1 MNSTETS
8 AATEVT
14 NTSPN
19 TSSEQTASQRV
30 YSQQEFD
37 DAMAKMKAAVLKK
50 ATKPYEDLGDPEELR
65 ALKAQAERKQQEE
78 SVKRGEF
85 EKVLQDLAAKKDAEI
100 ARRDAVIREY
110 KIDTPL
116 VSAAARLR
124 AVNVEQVK
132 SLLKSNVRLN
142 QDGEVEVV
150 DHTGAVKYNDRGQPL
165 QVEDLVQTFLT
176 ENPHF
181 VAPTPATTNSRSS
194 FSASKKELDVTKL
207 DMKNPEDRKIYAQ
220 YRKDRGL
227 A

>member
-19 TSSEQTASQRV
+19 QSSETTASERV

-37 DAMAKMKAAVLKK
+37 DALAKMRHAVVKK
-50 ATKPYEDLGDPEELR
+50 ALKPFEDLGDPDELR
-65 ALKAQAERKQQEE
+65 ALKSQAERKQQEE

-85 EKVLQDLAAKKDAEI
+85 EKVLQDLASKKDAEI
-100 ARRDAVIREY
+100 ARRDNVIREY

-142 QDGEVEVV
+142 NDGEVEVV
-150 DHTGAVKYNDRGQPL
+150 DNTGAVRYNDRGQPL
-165 QVEDLVQTFLT
+165 QVDDLVHDFLQS
-176 ENPHF
+176 NPHF
-181 VAPTPATTNSRSS
+181 VSPTLATTGSRSS
-194 FSASKKELDVTKL
+194 ITASKKDLDISKL
-207 DMKNPEDRKIYAQ
+207 DMKNPEHREIYRE
-220 YRKDRGL
+220 YRKLNGI

>member
-19 TSSEQTASQRV
+19 TSSEETASQRV
-30 YSQQEFD
+30 YTQQEFD
-37 DAMAKMKAAVLKK
+37 DAMAKMKSAVMKK

-65 ALKAQAERKQQEE
+65 ALKAEAQRKQQEE

-85 EKVLQDLAAKKDAEI
+85 EKVLQELAAKKDAEI
-100 ARRDAVIREY
+100 ARRDSVIREY

-142 QDGEVEVV
+142 SDGEVEVV
-150 DHTGAVKYNDRGQPL
+150 DNTGAVKYNDRGQPL

-194 FSASKKELDVTKL
+194 ITASKKELDITKL

-220 YRKDRGL
+220 YRKERGL

>member
-19 TSSEQTASQRV
+19 QSSETTASERF

-37 DAMAKMKAAVLKK
+37 DAMAKMKAAVVKK
-50 ATKPYEDLGDPEELR
+50 ATKAYEDLGDPDELR

-85 EKVLQDLAAKKDAEI
+85 EKVLQELAAKKDAEI
-100 ARRDAVIREY
+100 ARRDNVIREY

-124 AVNVEQVK
+124 AVNVDQVK
-132 SLLKSNVRLN
+132 ALLKSNVRLN

-150 DHTGAVKYNDRGQPL
+150 DNTGAVKYNDRGQPL

-181 VAPTPATTNSRSS
+181 VAPTPATTNSRSNIT
-194 FSASKKELDVTKL
+194 ASKQTLDIAKL
-207 DMKNPEDRKIYAQ
+207 DMKNPEDRKLYAQ
-220 YRKDRGL
+220 YRKERGL

>member
-19 TSSEQTASQRV
+19 TSSETTASERF

-37 DAMAKMKAAVLKK
+37 DALAKMRHAVTKK
-50 ATKPYEDLGDPEELR
+50 ALKPYEELGDPDELR
-65 ALKAQAERKQQEE
+65 ALKTQAERKQQEE

-85 EKVLQDLAAKKDAEI
+85 EKVLQDLASKKDAEI
-100 ARRDAVIREY
+100 ARRDSVIREY

-142 QDGEVEVV
+142 SDGEVEVI
-150 DHTGAVKYNDRGQPL
+150 DNTGAVKYNDRGQPL

-181 VAPTPATTNSRSS
+181 VSPTPATTNSRSS
-194 FSASKKELDVTKL
+194 FSASKKELDIKKL
-207 DMKNPEDRKIYAQ
+207 DMKNPEDRKLYAQ
-220 YRKDRGL
+220 YRKERGL

>member
-19 TSSEQTASQRV
+19 QSSETPASERV

-37 DAMAKMKAAVLKK
+37 DAMAKMKAAVMKK
-50 ATKPYEDLGDPEELR
+50 ATKPYEDLGDPDELR
-65 ALKAQAERKQQEE
+65 ALKAEAQRKQQEE

-85 EKVLQDLAAKKDAEI
+85 EKVLQELAAKKDAEI
-100 ARRDAVIREY
+100 ARRDNVIREY

-116 VSAAARLR
+116 VSAAARFR
-124 AVNVEQVK
+124 AVNVDQVK
-132 SLLKSNVRLN
+132 ALLKSNVRLN
-142 QDGEVEVV
+142 SDGEVEVV
-150 DHTGAVKYNDRGQPL
+150 DNTGAVKYNDRGQPL

-194 FSASKKELDVTKL
+194 ITASKKELDITKL

-220 YRKDRGL
+220 YRKERGL

>member
-19 TSSEQTASQRV
+19 QSSETTASERF

-37 DAMAKMKAAVLKK
+37 DALAKMRHAVTKK
-50 ATKPYEDLGDPEELR
+50 ALKPYEELGDPDELR

-85 EKVLQDLAAKKDAEI
+85 EKILQEKAAKFEAEI
-100 ARRDAVIREY
+100 ARRDNVIREY

-142 QDGEVEVV
+142 SDGEVEVV
-150 DHTGAVKYNDRGQPL
+150 DNTGAVKYNDRGQPL

-194 FSASKKELDVTKL
+194 ITASKKELDISKL
-207 DMKNPEDRKIYAQ
+207 DMKNPEDRKVYAQ

>member
-19 TSSEQTASQRV
+19 TSSETPASERV
-30 YSQQEFD
+30 YTQQEFD
-37 DAMAKMKAAVLKK
+37 NALAKMRHAVTKK
-50 ATKPYEDLGDPEELR
+50 ALKPYEELGDPEELR
-65 ALKAQAERKQQEE
+65 ALKAEAQRKQQEE

-85 EKVLQDLAAKKDAEI
+85 EKVLQELAAKKDAEI
-100 ARRDAVIREY
+100 ARRDSVIREY

-150 DHTGAVKYNDRGQPL
+150 DHTGAVKYNDRGQPF
-165 QVEDLVQTFLT
+165 QVEDLVQSFLQ

-194 FSASKKELDVTKL
+194 ITASKKELDIKKL